1 MGWLKQQIRQDND
14 TQSERFL
21 RRFVNLM
28 HMRNYTEVEP
38 FTLSQ
43 VDEVFNTWLEKEA
56 IQNPAYRRRYLM
68 TQQDLHRLFAE
79 EEQCLPGPGT
89 FSQSGQ
95 QLRPKENNSPA
106 LPQSPKSSTVGA
118 EKEDTS
124 MLQPTG
130 HHTPMST
137 DNQPESSENVERIGI
152 GKLDGSDRSPHGV
165 DYLSRQQS
173 DIHSQSG
180 DAEAVTVARETA
192 IVDSSPDTELSR
204 SSMETNR
211 RGQRPNLLNDY
222 SESFISRKTYVCK
235 RCNKPGHAIQHCPT
249 NLDSTYDRAPSRDYQ
264 CKFCGRHGNHYA
276 TLCPKNP
283 REGSLTKQRERAKTK
298 NQEPRTPNQS
308 GKHHYQDQETS
319 AIHARDRHRSR
330 SPRRR
335 SQDHYRTR
343 SFEHRRPFERGA
355 YGYSP
360 RTGNEDDRYWPPSSG
375 EPDISPYTSRARLT
389 RRHMSLDYTKGTE
402 SPSRS
407 GDDTSRLEQRHDSS
421 SALHYARSHSSKR
434 VWQWHKDLDKVTTSN
449 EGRLAYDDDVDT
461 LGEPKSSPCPS
472 VTNASQHAISID
484 EEETDEAMMPPVIE
498 VPESLD
504 KAKDEIEDFLC
515 ALEADIMLKREY
527 NPQTVGANS
536 RDAKVEVGCGPSRDT
551 YTGDSNYSDV
561 ITGPESPA
569 AETTPSPKYRKV
581 QCPPF
586 SPEVVSLFYKRENP
600 IIHVKAKRSTAD
612 QLMEKSE
619 GCWAHRSRQ
628 AQESLTAHES
638 LPCRPR

>member
-1 MGWLKQQIRQDND
+1 MSWLDKQVKQDNA

-106 LPQSPKSSTVGA
+106 LPQSPKSSTAGA
-118 EKEDTS
+118 EKEDAS

-130 HHTPMST
+130 HDTPMST
-137 DNQPESSENVERIGI
+137 
-152 GKLDGSDRSPHGV
+152 
-165 DYLSRQQS
+165 

-180 DAEAVTVARETA
+180 DTEAVTVARETA
-192 IVDSSPDTELSR
+192 VVDSSPDTEMSR
-204 SSMETNR
+204 SSMETNH
-211 RGQRPNLLNDY
+211 RGQRPDLLDDNP
-222 SESFISRKTYVCK
+222 ESFIFRKTYVCK

-264 CKFCGRHGNHYA
+264 CKFCGRYGNHYA

-283 REGSLTKQRERAKTK
+283 RQGSLTKQRERAKMES
-298 NQEPRTPNQS
+298 QEPRTPNQS
-308 GKHHYQDQETS
+308 GKHHYRDRETS
-319 AIHARDRHRSR
+319 AIYSRARHRSR

-335 SQDHYRTR
+335 SRDHYRTR

-389 RRHMSLDYTKGTE
+389 RRHMSLDNTKGTE

-449 EGRLAYDDDVDT
+449 EGRLAYDDDIDT

-484 EEETDEAMMPPVIE
+484 EEETAEAMMPPMIE
-498 VPESLD
+498 VPESLS
-504 KAKDEIEDFLC
+504 KTKDEIEDFLC
-515 ALEADIMLKREY
+515 ALEVDIMLKREY

-536 RDAKVEVGCGPSRDT
+536 RDAKVEVGCGSSRDT
-551 YTGDSNYSDV
+551 YAGDSNYSDV

-569 AETTPSPKYRKV
+569 AETIPGPKYRKV

-619 GCWAHRSRQ
+619 GYWAHRSRQ